1 MGTKPKEA
9 SRMIRVLNSK
19 TRQQLQEMNIPDKTT
34 TILEIKK
41 VLVKKNLLNHLITK
55 CEALNTIVRRFHS
68 KFSMLHKKGLPE
80 IVSSND

>member
-1 MGTKPKEA
+1 
-9 SRMIRVLNSK
+9 
-19 TRQQLQEMNIPDKTT
+19 MNIPNKASP
-34 TILEIKK
+34 ILEIKK
-41 VLVKKNLLNHLITK
+41 FLMKKNLLTHVKKK